1 MRESPASERPQ
12 PTGAIAEGCINRGKM
27 AMNMGDNSSAITE
40 AVDNTAPAVA
50 PSASEGADSS
60 DFVNTGNFL
69 SSFLHVSACSRS
81 T

>member
-1 MRESPASERPQ
+1 
-12 PTGAIAEGCINRGKM
+12 
-27 AMNMGDNSSAITE
+27 MNMGDNSSAITE

-50 PSASEGADSS
+50 PSASEGADNS